1 MFSIIIKFRRPDFD
15 MQFFARMVFWFTA
28 ILLIVSVAP
37 AFAEGGAMPCGE
49 RTAII
54 ERLSSKYGEQRLATG
69 LNNSGNLI
77 EVFSSVETG
86 SWTILMTSPEG
97 RTCLIAAGEHWDSS
111 PAQSLV
117 GEDA

>member
-1 MFSIIIKFRRPDFD
+1 MKNVVTG
-15 MQFFARMVFWFTA
+15 AAV
-28 ILLIVSVAP
+28 LLVSALP
-37 AFAEGGAMPCGE
+37 HAALAQGAMPCGE

-54 ERLSSKYGEQRLATG
+54 ERLASKYGEQRQATG
-69 LNNSGNLI
+69 LNNSSNLI

-97 RTCLIAAGEHWDSS
+97 RTCLIAAGEHWDNS